1 MGCCD
6 ALGLSPWAS
15 IHALSD
21 FGDYLGGCGAV
32 VVSPEIFQGIAPS
45 GSDWR
50 GDGLGITLVYWPH
63 SRSVGGRHLDWTM
76 HNPIQCHS
84 RVVRHI
90 RLGYNDAEVFVMRIE
105 SGRIAMGFSA
115 MLLGLMVA
123 VQFRLQQIVPPPTN
137 NGQLLS
143 LLKKSDLRRQQLTQ
157 EVAKL
162 NAQLDAK
169 LSQAAAARKLTNQL
183 VATQILAGTIG
194 VQGPGVTIQWSNGT
208 APSAY
213 QLSDINLLLLVNELR
228 AAGAEAIA
236 INGQRIT
243 GLTEIRSAAN
253 YILINQTQE
262 AAPFTI
268 TAIGAPSTLESAL
281 KLPGGL
287 YDVSQ
292 QEGLNMTISHSSH
305 IVIPA
310 APPTSL
316 TSISSAS
323 TP

>member
-1 MGCCD
+1 
-6 ALGLSPWAS
+6 
-15 IHALSD
+15 
-21 FGDYLGGCGAV
+21 
-32 VVSPEIFQGIAPS
+32 
-45 GSDWR
+45 
-50 GDGLGITLVYWPH
+50 
-63 SRSVGGRHLDWTM
+63 
-76 HNPIQCHS
+76 
-84 RVVRHI
+84 
-90 RLGYNDAEVFVMRIE
+90 MRIE

-169 LSQAAAARKLTNQL
+169 LSQAAAAHKLTNQL